1 MRVLHVANYFRGL
14 HSHLGGAENALFR
27 TVRMLQEQ
35 GIQNALA
42 TLRSDLP
49 RPQSEYPHYFLR
61 RVEDFLPRRMARYME
76 PVKWYRW
83 QTDPLVAADFRRV
96 LAQVRPD
103 TVHFH
108 NFQFLGLDL
117 IRLAKESGAR
127 ICYTVYDYWMFCPN
141 VMLLTGRDETCRR
154 FHGPH
159 CLDCL
164 PPEWRSVQR
173 MLLKNRKLV
182 FDRYLRMVDRWVV
195 LSEHSRSVLE
205 DYGIPPDRIRVV
217 RLTLPLEFEATPPGA
232 AVPPVPGRMF
242 FAGWL
247 QKRKGLHVLLRA
259 MPELRA
265 AVPGAHLR
273 VAGAETKFDAEYRAD
288 LKKYIRANGLEDC
301 VTFLGHLPPEAI
313 QRELLAAS
321 AVVIPEQFENMS
333 PLLMIEGMMLGRPV
347 VISRIGGIPEYV
359 EDGKTGWLFPP
370 TDAAALAGKLIPVLK
385 GQVDL
390 AGVARAARRKIEETC
405 DSRRIARESLAVY
418 DFEEPRETQAKQRE
432 RT

>member
-14 HSHLGGAENALFR
+14 HAHLGGAENALYR
-27 TVRMLQEQ
+27 TVRMLQEH
-35 GIQNALA
+35 GVQNALA

-49 RPQSEYPHYFLR
+49 HPQADYPHYFLR
-61 RVEDFLPRRMARYME
+61 RAEDFLPRRLARYVE

-96 LAQVRPD
+96 LARERPEA
-103 TVHFH
+103 VHFH

-117 IRLAKESGAR
+117 IRLAREAGAR

-159 CLDCL
+159 CLECL
-164 PPEWRSVQR
+164 PPEWRGVQR
-173 MLLKNRKLV
+173 LLLRNRKSA

-195 LSEHSRSVLE
+195 LSEHSRSVLVE
-205 DYGIPPDRIRVV
+205 YGIAPERIQVV
-217 RLTLPLEFEATPPGA
+217 RLTLPLEFEAEPAGP
-232 AVPPVPGRMF
+232 AVAPVPGRVF

-259 MPELRA
+259 LPALRA
-265 AVPGAHLR
+265 AVPGVHLR
-273 VAGAETKFDAEYRAD
+273 VAGAETKFDADYRTE
-288 LKKYIRANGLEDC
+288 LKNYIRANGLEEC
-301 VTFLGHLPPEAI
+301 VTFLGHLPPEAV
-313 QRELLAAS
+313 QRELLSAS
-321 AVVIPEQFENMS
+321 AVAIPEQFENMS
-333 PLLMIEGMMLGRPV
+333 PLLMIESMMLGRPV

-359 EDGKTGWLFPP
+359 EDGQTGWLFPP
-370 TDAAALAGKLIPVLK
+370 TDAAALAAKLGAVLA
-385 GQVDL
+385 GQVDV
-390 AGVARAARRKIEETC
+390 AGVTQAARRKIAETC
-405 DSRRIARESLAVY
+405 DSRRIARESLGVY
-418 DFEEPRETQAKQRE
+418 NFGEPREVQAKQME